1 MTNKN
6 MLKKKPLL
14 SSILSS
20 IMLFAYIV
28 GVSLFL
34 KNAEKIFGQ
43 KPEVMAAIFMLML
56 LVFSALIS
64 GLLLLGGPIY
74 LYAEKEKKTA
84 FRMLSHNIAFLALLL
99 LGAALFLYF

>member
-1 MTNKN
+1 

-20 IMLFAYIV
+20 VILFAYIV
-28 GVSLFL
+28 SVSLFL
-34 KNAEKIFGQ
+34 NNGEKIFG
-43 KPEVMAAIFMLML
+43 KAPGVMGVTFMLML
-56 LVFSALIS
+56 LVFSALVC

-84 FRMLSHNIAFLALLL
+84 FKMLSHNIAFLALLL